1 MLWTTKNGKI
11 VRDFGK
17 AFGIPNFMKKM
28 SADILVKGT
37 ALSTLISPKAT
48 L

>member
-1 MLWTTKNGKI
+1 MLWTTQNGKI
-11 VRDFGK
+11 VRDSGK

-28 SADILVKGT
+28 SADTLVKGT
-37 ALSTLISPKAT
+37 ALSMLVARKAT